1 MRRAAIVLAAI
12 AVFGGCSSGSSRSAL
27 PLHWLGGCFPEGTP
41 LDVMSRPANA
51 EKGTDGAAD
60 ALRKFIAKPIGVHS
74 VIAIGWRRVDHKGA
88 ATFVA
93 PFVPEGT
100 FTLYTT
106 TTTPGKGD
114 GLVSVTFAKKGGR
127 WEYQG
132 SSFGCVG
139 TVERRGVTGAEWA
152 LDPAAP
158 APTADA
164 TSMSVLVRERACTG
178 GARIGDRLLS
188 PEISYGATD
197 VKVTYYTRPIAH
209 GKGEAVTCPGVPPDH
224 VTLHLSQ
231 SLGMRAL
238 LDGSTLPAHPPVADS
253 SWTFG

>member
-1 MRRAAIVLAAI
+1 
-12 AVFGGCSSGSSRSAL
+12 
-27 PLHWLGGCFPEGTP
+27 
-41 LDVMSRPANA
+41 MSRPANA
-51 EKGTDGAAD
+51 EKGSDGAAD

-74 VIAIGWRRVDHKGA
+74 VIAIGWRRVDHRGT

-114 GLVSVTFAKKGGR
+114 GLVSVTFARKNGR
-127 WEYQG
+127 WKYQA

-152 LDPAAP
+152 LDPSASAP
-158 APTADA
+158 PSDA
-164 TSMSVLVRERACTG
+164 TAIPVLVRERACTG

-188 PEISYGATD
+188 PEISYDATE
-197 VKVTYYTRPIAH
+197 VKVTYYARPIPV

-231 SLGMRAL
+231 PLGSRAL
-238 LDGSTLPAHPPVADS
+238 LDGSTLPAHAPTADS
-253 SWTFG
+253 SWTLR